1 MCVCV
6 RACMRVCACACMCV
20 CVCVHTHVHVCCCV
34 VHVRGD
40 TSVST
45 HKRAGVLMQGVVVRS
60 DGLLKTLHHMLWSL
74 KIREPL
80 EADSKVQGS
89 WGKEILIVMVTS
101 PASAWVV
108 PQLSKTPRLG
118 LCHNTGKNTTAW
130 AVSQLS
136 KNTKA
141 WAVS

>member
-1 MCVCV
+1 MRMCMCV
-6 RACMRVCACACMCV
+6 CMCV
-20 CVCVHTHVHVCCCV
+20 CVCVRAHMHVCCCV

-40 TSVST
+40 TNVST

-89 WGKEILIVMVTS
+89 WGKEILKVMVKS
-101 PASAWVV
+101 PASAWV
-108 PQLSKTPRLG
+108 
-118 LCHNTGKNTTAW
+118 
-130 AVSQLS
+130 VSQLS

-141 WAVS
+141 SAVS